1 MAPNDHIT
9 VTMEVEVTEEIADG
23 YEAES
28 VRTVTKR
35 FQISDLSD
43 NWVQAYR
50 VENAPEF
57 CDRVLDMD
65 KRSAEGRNGWTVEI
79 ADGVR
84 VYEGGRFEV
93 DINTSPVTLWEA
105 IRTDKPASAF
115 MSGLARLTATGRDNG
130 TASKIMWALIKSTD
144 YDSDDIDLPGD
155 PDELYSLLHS
165 F

>member
-9 VTMEVEVTEEIADG
+9 VTMEAEVTEDIADG

-35 FQISDLSD
+35 FPISDLPGS
-43 NWVQAYR
+43 WVQAYR
-50 VENAPEF
+50 VETPPEF
-57 CDRVLDMD
+57 CDRVLDME
-65 KRSAEGRNGWTVEI
+65 KRSARNRNGWTVEI

-84 VYEGGRFEV
+84 VYDDGRLDV
-93 DINTSPVTLWEA
+93 DINTSPVTLYEA

-115 MSGLARLTATGRDNG
+115 MSGLARLTTTGRDNG

-144 YDSDDIDLPGD
+144 YDSDDIDLPDG
-155 PDELYSLLHS
+155 PDELYSLLH
-165 F
+165 